1 MAAEEQVEQGSFL
14 KTLQPN
20 FKMRDRAGSGL
31 EASLADRTIWHGVPQ
46 MG

>member
-1 MAAEEQVEQGSFL
+1 MAAEEQVELKSFL

-20 FKMRDRAGSGL
+20 FAWCGRTENGL
-31 EASLADRTIWHGVPQ
+31 EASLADRTIWHGVSQ